1 VTSER
6 WKRIDRLFAQAVE
19 ARPEDRRA
27 LLERVAGDDS
37 SLAREVASL
46 IEAHERGGAFLEEP
60 VHGGAMSLLGMEDD
74 RALIGRRIGAYRVMS
89 LLGSGGMGAVYL
101 GARDDET
108 YEQLVAIKVVRRA
121 AAGSSSKDVEDLRRR
136 FRLERQVLADLE
148 HPLIA
153 RLLDAGETDDER
165 PYLVMEHVAGEP
177 IDVHC
182 DRADLSI
189 PQRLSVFQR
198 VCEAVQHAHQRLIVH
213 RDLKPSN
220 ILVTKDGPPKLLDF
234 GLAKLLDPHRRAF
247 ESNLTAD
254 GRVMGTIAY
263 AAPEQVTSAGPR
275 QDTRSDV
282 YALGM
287 ILYRLLAGREAYS
300 VRGAM
305 DEVLDRITSAA
316 PDPPST
322 YNPAVSRDLD
332 TIVLKAIDKDRE
344 RRYQSA
350 DDLADDV
357 QRFLAG
363 EPIVARSDSRW
374 YVLRKTARRHRWPLS
389 IAASVL
395 LLISIFAATMT
406 VQSARLAERSAQFA
420 AALRTSNIER
430 GRALGMMGATAEAE
444 QTLWMEVFA
453 PTIHDPAPDAARW
466 ALRELYFEHPC
477 AWSRP
482 FEADSIRNLHVTAD
496 GRRIIVVGEHGLT
509 TLDAATGR
517 TVSSIVSDRLLTGVG
532 ELDAA
537 NERVITATSGGVM
550 LEWDIRVG
558 SIVAERALVSDRI
571 RVLALTRQGRWSLVA
586 TDSSLRIVDRHS
598 GRAVG
603 PDIHPPA
610 PIRTAAAAPD
620 GSLVAAA
627 CDDGRVRV
635 FDGETGE
642 LRGVYLN
649 TWRHPSDALAFSPDG
664 RYIAADRNGADVVLI
679 DLEADSAPLVLNE
692 PGGRIRDLRFV
703 APPAGPALL
712 IAACEDKSLYVW
724 EVPSGRLRG
733 RHAHVSSVSTVAGSP
748 DGSFT
753 VAAEGDALRL
763 WRLAPHASVARWP
776 LGGTVFDMTFSNN
789 GKRVFIAT
797 GDGDNRIHEINTTT
811 GEVMRALEGH
821 ADAVA
826 AVELAPDGGTLYS
839 GGYEGVVRRWWL
851 DRPSSTANG
860 ETLAMIEGPGRQI
873 NSLSLSPDGRLLA
886 AGSDDGVVRI
896 WRTSDGSL
904 HSSLPPG
911 AMRIPRVAFSP
922 DGATLAVA
930 CASPDEVVLYDV
942 ASGDVIHR
950 MAHADVVR
958 VLRYSDDGSLL
969 ASAGDDLTVH
979 VWSTAADNFGAP
991 TARLTGH
998 QQDIFALAFAPNG
1011 RTLASAGRSGVLKLW
1026 DIDSGRSLATLVEHL
1041 DMVFALNF
1049 SEDGRTLLTGSRDRS
1064 VGVWSL
1070 DRLNA
1075 PIEAN
1080 SAYWAWR
1087 LGVSDLSSQER

>member
-19 ARPEDRRA
+19 APPEERPA
-27 LLERVAGDDS
+27 LLQREAGDDS

-74 RALIGRRIGAYRVMS
+74 RALIGRRIGAYRIMS

-182 DRADLSI
+182 DRGDLSI

-220 ILVTKDGPPKLLDF
+220 ILVTKDGSPKLLDF

-332 TIVLKAIDKDRE
+332 TIVLEAIDKDRE

-363 EPIVARSDSRW
+363 EPIVARSDSQW
-374 YVLRKTARRHRWPLS
+374 YVLRKTARRYRWPLS
-389 IAASVL
+389 IAVSAL
-395 LLISIFAATMT
+395 LLITIVAAAMT
-406 VQSARLAERSAQFA
+406 IQSARLAERSTQLA

-430 GRALGMMGATAEAE
+430 GRALGAMGALSEAE
-444 QTLWMEVFA
+444 QALWTEMLTPSVA
-453 PTIHDPAPDAARW
+453 AARDQAARW

-477 AWSRP
+477 VM
-482 FEADSIRNLHVTAD
+482 SIPGEGRLARAVHVAAD
-496 GRRIIVVGEHGLT
+496 GRWIVAVGAPGLT
-509 TLDAATGR
+509 VFDAATGEVVR
-517 TVSSIVSDRLLTGVG
+517 RIDSEEPLAGATAVDEEGRRLIAVTTDG
-532 ELDAA
+532 
-537 NERVITATSGGVM
+537 RVV
-550 LEWDIRVG
+550 EWDLPTGRVVRRLPPIDG
-558 SIVAERALVSDRI
+558 EPHSIDLTRGGRAL
-571 RVLALTRQGRWSLVA
+571 LVA
-586 TDSSLRIVDRHS
+586 TASLLQIIDRRTGRDLAPAIRVDS
-598 GRAVG
+598 AV
-603 PDIHPPA
+603 
-610 PIRTAAAAPD
+610 RTAAAAWN
-620 GSLVAAA
+620 GSVLAAA
-627 CDDGRVRV
+627 CADGRVRV
-635 FDGETGE
+635 FDGASGALLAE
-642 LRGVYLN
+642 YLDSP
-649 TWRHPSDALAFSPDG
+649 RHPPRSLALSEDG
-664 RYIAADRNGADVVLI
+664 RFLAADQHGADVALI
-679 DLEADSAPLVLNE
+679 DLLAESAPVILRQ
-692 PGGRIRDLRFV
+692 PGGWITSIRFASPPTTLV
-703 APPAGPALL
+703 ATSA
-712 IAACEDKSLYVW
+712 DKSLYAW
-724 EVPSGRLRG
+724 EAPSGRLLAQHTHPEDLQG
-733 RHAHVSSVSTVAGSP
+733 VAITPGA
-748 DGSFT
+748 SFAVAT
-753 VAAEGDALRL
+753 EGNALRVWNVAAQAAVE
-763 WRLAPHASVARWP
+763 RWS
-776 LGGTVFDMTFSNN
+776 LGGTVFDVHIMPNQE
-789 GKRVFIAT
+789 RVLIAT
-797 GDGDNRIHEINTTT
+797 GDGDNRIYEADAAT
-811 GEVMRALEGH
+811 GAALRVFEGH
-821 ADAVA
+821 TDAVA
-826 AVELAPDGGTLYS
+826 SIEFNPADSTLYS
-839 GGYEGVVRRWWL
+839 GGYEGTIRKWSL
-851 DRPSSTANG
+851 RPGAGRGG
-860 ETLAMIEGPGRQI
+860 EVLVAIEGSGRQI
-873 NSLSLSPDGRLLA
+873 NSISLSPDGALIA

-896 WRTSDGSL
+896 WRTDDGALLRSIT
-904 HSSLPPG
+904 PR
-911 AMRIPRVAFSP
+911 AKRIPRVAFSP
-922 DGATLAVA
+922 DGETLAIA
-930 CASPDEVVLYDV
+930 CASPNEVVLYDV
-942 ASGDVIHR
+942 DAGRPFHR
-950 MAHADVVR
+950 IEHADVVR
-958 VLRYSDDGSLL
+958 VVRYSDDGALL
-969 ASAGDDLTVH
+969 ASAGDDLAVH
-979 VWSTAADNFGAP
+979 VWSMKSGEVGRRV
-991 TARLTGH
+991 ARLTGH
-998 QQDIFALAFAPNG
+998 RQDVFALAFAPDA
-1011 RTLASAGRSGVLKLW
+1011 RTLASAGRSGVLKFW
-1026 DIDSGRSLATLVEHL
+1026 DIRAGRCLATLAEHR
-1041 DMVFALNF
+1041 DMVFALEF
-1049 SEDGRTLLTGSRDRS
+1049 GRGGNRLLTGSRDRS
-1064 VGVWSL
+1064 VGSWDL
-1070 DRLNA
+1070 DRLDA
-1075 PIEAN
+1075 PVRGN
-1080 SAYWAWR
+1080 RRYWSRR
-1087 LGVSDLSSQER
+1087 LGPTDAGR